1 MKFIDR
7 INGYWLQEV
16 AIQFQRDGKDGR
28 KLLTD
33 AMPALSNEIIE
44 KLLERRALL
53 RGNSVDGFEVDENW
67 NNVVEKDPGNT

>member
-1 MKFIDR
+1 M
-7 INGYWLQEV
+7 
-16 AIQFQRDGKDGR
+16 
-28 KLLTD
+28 LTD

-67 NNVVEKDPGNT
+67 NNVVEKDPGKT